1 MTNTELLLLN
11 ETLKR
16 SFQVSEYRTN
26 LLGEEKS
33 FHYKES
39 KKKFITFVQE
49 EGLKVKLIEDY
60 PEEME
65 ENICYV
71 QKSGK
76 WCGLKLE
83 RRLKNGSSSFNNTFY
98 NTL

>member
-1 MTNTELLLLN
+1 MTNTKLLLLN

-76 WCGLKLE
+76 MVWIKIRE
-83 RRLKNGSSSFNNTFY
+83 KA
-98 NTL
+98 